1 MINAF
6 KYRLYPN
13 AHQARELETMLETH
27 RRLYNE
33 CLAQRKE
40 RYEIAQK
47 SVKYTQQSAWFKS
60 ERGVNEWYA
69 RLNFSS
75 AQATMRRLDKAFQAF
90 FRRIKAGEKPGYP
103 RFKARGRFDSWT
115 YPAHGD
121 GARLLD
127 GQLRLQHVGLVKV
140 RQHRPVE
147 GAVKTVQVKNEAGK
161 WFVIASCNIG
171 DGPAPRAEDTSVGL
185 DVGLAYFLSTDQG
198 EHVDNPR
205 YQKEALRQLR
215 IAGRAVSRKRKGGR
229 NRAKAVARLRAI
241 HARVANK
248 RRDYHHKVARDLVSR
263 YAFIAA
269 ESLTVSNMV
278 RNRRLSRSISDAGWR
293 QFLNILRAK
302 AESAGSVWVEV
313 PPQGT
318 SQACSGCDTLVRKS
332 LSVRQHHC
340 PECGL
345 RLQRDVNAA
354 RNILARGQARMEPV
368 RLNVAQ

>member
-1 MINAF
+1 MIKAF

-13 AHQARELETMLETH
+13 AHQARELEIMLETH

-40 RYEIAQK
+40 RFETAQE

-60 ERGVNEWYA
+60 ARGANDWYA
-69 RLNFSS
+69 LLNFSS

-90 FRRIKAGEKPGYP
+90 FRRIKAGGKPGYP

-121 GARLLD
+121 GAWLLN
-127 GQLRLQHVGLVKV
+127 GKLRLQHLGVVKV

-147 GAVKTVQVKNEAGK
+147 GTVKTVQLKNEAGK
-161 WFVIASCNIG
+161 WFVVASCDVG
-171 DGPAPRAEDTSVGL
+171 AAPPPRASETAVGI
-185 DVGLAYFLSTDQG
+185 DVGLEYFLSTDQG

-215 IAGRAVSRKRKGGR
+215 VAGRAVSRKKKGSR
-229 NRAKAVARLRAI
+229 NRRKAVARLRAV
-241 HARVANK
+241 HAHVANK
-248 RRDYHHKVARDLVSR
+248 RRDHHKVARDLVSR

-269 ESLTVSNMV
+269 ESLTVRNIV

-302 AESAGSVWVEV
+302 AKSAGSVLVEV

-318 SQACSGCDTLVRKS
+318 SQACSGCGAMVRKA
-332 LSVRQHHC
+332 LSVRMHQC
-340 PECGL
+340 LECGL
-345 RLQRDVNAA
+345 ILQRDVNAA
-354 RNILARGQARMEPV
+354 SNILARGPARMEPV
-368 RLNVAQ
+368 QLNVAQ

>member
-1 MINAF
+1 MIKAF

-13 AHQARELETMLETH
+13 TAQVRELEIMLETH

-40 RYEIAQK
+40 RYETAQE

-60 ERGVNEWYA
+60 ARGANDWYA

-90 FRRIKAGEKPGYP
+90 FQRIKTGDKPGYP

-127 GQLRLQHVGLVKV
+127 GKLRLQHIGVVRV
-140 RQHRPVE
+140 RQHRPAQ
-147 GAVKTVQVKNEAGK
+147 GTIKTVQIKIEAGK
-161 WFVIASCNIG
+161 WFVIASCEIG
-171 DGPAPRAEDTSVGL
+171 DAPPPRTEDTAVGI
-185 DVGLAYFLSTDQG
+185 DVGLEHFLSTDQG

-205 YQKEALRQLR
+205 YQKEAWRRLRVV
-215 IAGRAVSRKRKGGR
+215 GRVVSRKKKGSR
-229 NRAKAVARLRAI
+229 NRGKAVSKLRSI
-241 HARVANK
+241 HARVSNK
-248 RRDYHHKVARDLVSR
+248 RRDHHHKVARDFVSR

-269 ESLTVSNMV
+269 ESLTVKNMV
-278 RNRRLSRSISDAGWR
+278 RNRRLSRSISDAGWS

-302 AESAGSVWVEV
+302 AESAGSVFVEV

-318 SQACSGCDTLVRKS
+318 SQACSGCGAVVQKALY
-332 LSVRQHHC
+332 VRQHRC

-345 RLQRDVNAA
+345 SLQRDVNAA

-368 RLNVAQ
+368 WLNVAH